1 MITKKKKLTPASIIS
16 QKKWGALPITK
27 KNDLRKKLP
36 DRDKDGVPN
45 KYDCRPNNKR
55 KQEAFL
61 SQDNA
66 YLNSTSHIEPGEYLN
81 EGLYGAVYSVKKNP
95 KLVVKVPIGF
105 VPNGKS
111 VTERRNDV
119 LWCADAINKE
129 ADVYNELG
137 LERQELFSPTRII
150 NLGRTDVSSENFI
163 GLVRPRVKVAD
174 QMDAK
179 VTREQL
185 EALRRKI
192 INISHNGYAL
202 MDGVQVGFDST
213 GRILQYDL
221 DGVEKLSVEKAFIEN
236 NISWLSYL
244 KSIGRIG
251 KYNSVPKGIL
261 STCLQYCRGV
271 AGKYG
276 IIDPR
281 ERPSKR
287 SSSSRRS

>member
-1 MITKKKKLTPASIIS
+1 MANTLTKTKKILTPASIVS
-16 QKKWGALPITK
+16 QKKWASLPVKK
-27 KNDLRKKLP
+27 KNTLRKMLP
-36 DRDKDGVPN
+36 DKDKDGVPN

-66 YLNSTSHIEPGEYLN
+66 YLSSTSHIEPDKYID
-81 EGLYGAVYSVKKNP
+81 EGLYGAVYTVKKNP
-95 KLVVKVPIGF
+95 NLVVKVPIGF

-111 VTERRNDV
+111 VAERRNDV
-119 LWCADAINKE
+119 LWCADSINKE
-129 ADVYNELG
+129 ADIYNELG
-137 LERQELFSPTRII
+137 LEKQELFSPTRIV
-150 NLGRTDVSSENFI
+150 NLGRTDVSSEGFI

-174 QMDAK
+174 KMDAK
-179 VTREQL
+179 VTQEQL

-192 INISHNGYAL
+192 INISHKGYAL

-221 DGVEKLSVEKAFIEN
+221 DGVEKVSINEAFIEN

-244 KSIGRIG
+244 HSIGKIG
-251 KYNSVPKGIL
+251 KYNSVPKGIM
-261 STCLQYCRGV
+261 STCLLYCRGV

-281 ERPSKR
+281 EHHS
-287 SSSSRRS
+287 